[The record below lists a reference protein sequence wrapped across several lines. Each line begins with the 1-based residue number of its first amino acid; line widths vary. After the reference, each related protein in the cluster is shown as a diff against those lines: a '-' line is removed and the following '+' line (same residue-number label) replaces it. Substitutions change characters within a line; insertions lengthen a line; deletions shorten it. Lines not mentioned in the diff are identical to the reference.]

1 MHAVAAERTDV
12 SVQLDEEIIGG
23 IKAVGDS
30 DQMQTSEEAVCRA
43 NCGAAVRLQW
53 STQKP

>member
-1 MHAVAAERTDV
+1 
-12 SVQLDEEIIGG
+12 
-23 IKAVGDS
+23 
-30 DQMQTSEEAVCRA
+30 MQTSEEAVCRA